1 MKNLIAILVV
11 LVVGVMAWNIW
22 KYWEE
27 VSREREASEKVAATG
42 TILPTQLP
50 GIPGQ
55 LEASLEQAQKNG
67 AAGLK
72 LWLQTYKRSPLVQ
85 DPRLAWI
92 ELDYVVALSREDP
105 VEAKKVFAEIKKRT
119 PPDSPVLPRIKALE
133 KTYE

>member
-1 MKNLIAILVV
+1 MKTLITILVV
-11 LVVGVMAWNIW
+11 LVVGVMAWNLW
-22 KYWEE
+22 NYWEE
-27 VSREREASEKVAATG
+27 VSRERERREKAATSG
-42 TILPTQLP
+42 TVSPSQLP
-50 GIPGQ
+50 GLPPQ
-55 LEASLEQAQKNG
+55 LEASLEQAQKSG
-67 AAGLK
+67 TAGLK